1 MNITGGKMSK
11 RSIIIK
17 NSPIGIEQ
25 ADTIARAVFE
35 DIVSSWNNED
45 EKAHVQSFI
54 EKYMQTQIE
63 TNKSV

>member
-1 MNITGGKMSK
+1 MSK

-45 EKAHVQSFI
+45 ERIQVQSFM
-54 EKYMQTQIE
+54 ERYTQTQIE
-63 TNKSV
+63 INKSV

>member
-1 MNITGGKMSK
+1 MSK
-11 RSIIIK
+11 SSIILK

-45 EKAHVQSFI
+45 ERRQVQSFM
-54 EKYMQTQIE
+54 ERYTQTQIE
-63 TNKSV
+63 INLYK

>member
-1 MNITGGKMSK
+1 MSK
-11 RSIIIK
+11 RSILIK

-45 EKAHVQSFI
+45 ERRQVQSFM
-54 EKYMQTQIE
+54 ERYTQTQIE
-63 TNKSV
+63 INQSV

>member
-1 MNITGGKMSK
+1 MSK

-45 EKAHVQSFI
+45 ERRQVQSFM
-54 EKYMQTQIE
+54 ERYTQTQIE
-63 TNKSV
+63 INKSI

>member
-1 MNITGGKMSK
+1 MSK
-11 RSIIIK
+11 RSVIIK

-45 EKAHVQSFI
+45 ERRQVQSFM
-54 EKYMQTQIE
+54 ERYTQTQIE
-63 TNKSV
+63 INKSV

>member
-1 MNITGGKMSK
+1 MSK
-11 RSIIIK
+11 RSIIIR

-45 EKAHVQSFI
+45 ERRQVQSFM
-54 EKYMQTQIE
+54 ERYTQTQIE
-63 TNKSV
+63 INKSV

>member
-1 MNITGGKMSK
+1 MSK

-17 NSPIGIEQ
+17 NSPMGIEQ

-45 EKAHVQSFI
+45 ERRQVQSFM
-54 EKYMQTQIE
+54 ERYTQTQIE
-63 TNKSV
+63 INKFV

>member
-1 MNITGGKMSK
+1 MSK

-45 EKAHVQSFI
+45 ERRQVQSFM
-54 EKYMQTQIE
+54 ERYTQTQIE

>member
-1 MNITGGKMSK
+1 MSK

-45 EKAHVQSFI
+45 ERRQVQSFM
-54 EKYMQTQIE
+54 ERYTQTHIE

>member
-1 MNITGGKMSK
+1 MSK

-45 EKAHVQSFI
+45 ERRQVQSFM
-54 EKYMQTQIE
+54 ERYTQTQIE
-63 TNKSV
+63 KNKSV

>member
-1 MNITGGKMSK
+1 MSK

-25 ADTIARAVFE
+25 AHTIARAVFE

-45 EKAHVQSFI
+45 ERRQVQSFM
-54 EKYMQTQIE
+54 ERYTQTQIE
-63 TNKSV
+63 INKSV

>member
-1 MNITGGKMSK
+1 MSK

-35 DIVSSWNNED
+35 DIVLSWNNED
-45 EKAHVQSFI
+45 ERRQVQSFM
-54 EKYMQTQIE
+54 ERYTQTQIE
-63 TNKSV
+63 INKSV

>member
-1 MNITGGKMSK
+1 MSK

-35 DIVSSWNNED
+35 GIVSSWNNED
-45 EKAHVQSFI
+45 ERRQVQSFM
-54 EKYMQTQIE
+54 ERYTQTQIE
-63 TNKSV
+63 INKSV

>member
-1 MNITGGKMSK
+1 MSK

-45 EKAHVQSFI
+45 ERRQVESFM
-54 EKYMQTQIE
+54 ERYTQTQIE
-63 TNKSV
+63 INKSV

>member
-1 MNITGGKMSK
+1 MSK
-11 RSIIIK
+11 RSILIK

-45 EKAHVQSFI
+45 ERRQVQTFM
-54 EKYMQTQIE
+54 ERYTQTQIE
-63 TNKSV
+63 INKSV

>member
-1 MNITGGKMSK
+1 MSK

-17 NSPIGIEQ
+17 NYPISIEQ

-45 EKAHVQSFI
+45 ERRQVQSFM
-54 EKYMQTQIE
+54 ERYTQTQIE
-63 TNKSV
+63 INKSV

>member
-1 MNITGGKMSK
+1 MSK

-45 EKAHVQSFI
+45 ERRQVQTFM
-54 EKYMQTQIE
+54 ERYTQTQIE
-63 TNKSV
+63 INKSV

>member
-1 MNITGGKMSK
+1 MSK

-45 EKAHVQSFI
+45 EIRQVQSFM
-54 EKYMQTQIE
+54 ERYTQTQIE
-63 TNKSV
+63 INKSV

>member
-1 MNITGGKMSK
+1 MSK

-17 NSPIGIEQ
+17 NSPMGIEQ

-45 EKAHVQSFI
+45 ERRQVQSFM
-54 EKYMQTQIE
+54 ERYTQTQIE
-63 TNKSV
+63 INLYK

>member
-1 MNITGGKMSK
+1 MSK

-35 DIVSSWNNED
+35 DILLSWNNEN
-45 EKAHVQSFI
+45 EKAQIQSFM
-54 EKYMQTQIE
+54 ERYLQTQVE
-63 TNKSV
+63 VNKSV

>member
-1 MNITGGKMSK
+1 MSK

-35 DIVSSWNNED
+35 DIVSSWNNEN
-45 EKAHVQSFI
+45 ERRQVQSFM
-54 EKYMQTQIE
+54 ERYTQTHIE

>member
-1 MNITGGKMSK
+1 MSK

-45 EKAHVQSFI
+45 ERRQVQSFM
-54 EKYMQTQIE
+54 ERYTQTQIE
-63 TNKSV
+63 INQSV

>member
-1 MNITGGKMSK
+1 MSK

-45 EKAHVQSFI
+45 ERRQVQSFMDR
-54 EKYMQTQIE
+54 YTQTQIE
-63 TNKSV
+63 INKSV

>member
-1 MNITGGKMSK
+1 MSK

-45 EKAHVQSFI
+45 ERRQVQSFM
-54 EKYMQTQIE
+54 ERYTQTQIE
-63 TNKSV
+63 INLYK

>member
-1 MNITGGKMSK
+1 MSK

-35 DIVSSWNNED
+35 DIVLSWNNED
-45 EKAHVQSFI
+45 ERRQVQTFM
-54 EKYMQTQIE
+54 ERYPHTQIE
-63 TNKSV
+63 INKSV

>member
-1 MNITGGKMSK
+1 MSK

-25 ADTIARAVFE
+25 ADTIARSVFE

-45 EKAHVQSFI
+45 ERRQVQSFM
-54 EKYMQTQIE
+54 ERYTQTQIE
-63 TNKSV
+63 INKSV

>member
-1 MNITGGKMSK
+1 MSK
-11 RSIIIK
+11 RSFIIK

-45 EKAHVQSFI
+45 ERRQVQSFM
-54 EKYMQTQIE
+54 ERYTQTQIE
-63 TNKSV
+63 INKSV

>member
-1 MNITGGKMSK
+1 MSK

-35 DIVSSWNNED
+35 DIVSSWNNEA
-45 EKAHVQSFI
+45 ERRQVQSFM
-54 EKYMQTQIE
+54 ERYTQTQIE
-63 TNKSV
+63 INKSV

>member
-1 MNITGGKMSK
+1 MSK

-35 DIVSSWNNED
+35 DIVSSWNNEN
-45 EKAHVQSFI
+45 ERRQVQSFM
-54 EKYMQTQIE
+54 ERYTQTQIE
-63 TNKSV
+63 INLYK

>member
-1 MNITGGKMSK
+1 MSK

-45 EKAHVQSFI
+45 ERRQVQSFM
-54 EKYMQTQIE
+54 ERYTQTQIE
-63 TNKSV
+63 INKSV